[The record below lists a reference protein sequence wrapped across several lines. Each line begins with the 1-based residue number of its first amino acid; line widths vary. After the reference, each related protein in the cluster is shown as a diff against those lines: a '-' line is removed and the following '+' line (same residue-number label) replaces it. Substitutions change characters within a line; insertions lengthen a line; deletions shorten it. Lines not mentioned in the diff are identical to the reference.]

1 MPRKLWPVALLLP
14 LAVAGCHHSKPP
26 ADDGKPPEVMVSTPV
41 TDSIVNYE
49 VFTGRTQAANRVDL
63 KARVSGFLDK
73 VYVGRDDER
82 QDGRPMP
89 VKEGEDVA
97 KGAVLFVIEQKPY
110 RDALTQAEKTYDQ
123 LVSQRDY
130 NRRNLDRL
138 RTSGVASSPTDIDA
152 AATAVRTSEAQ
163 AEAAL
168 AAKKIAQ
175 QNLDWCTV
183 TAPFDGRISTR
194 LVDRGNVVKA
204 DDTILATLEQVNPL
218 RAYFDVDERTTLRI
232 SPLLDKGKV
241 PPDAARKFPVT
252 LGLANEEP
260 DKFSHPGVLK
270 SADNKVDPGTGTLR
284 MWGLFENPKLD
295 LKSGMFIRVR
305 MGVGEPQGA
314 VFVAEAAL
322 QSDQGR
328 QYVYVLDEDNRV
340 VYTPVEPG
348 QRKNGLI
355 AVRSLK
361 GDERVIVDGLQRVRP
376 KMVAAP
382 KEVPMPRAT
391 DEAGH

>member
-1 MPRKLWPVALLLP
+1 MLRKLSLVALLLSF
-14 LAVAGCHHSKPP
+14 VAIGCHHGKPP
-26 ADDGKPPEVMVSTPV
+26 ADDSKPPEVMVSVPV
-41 TDSIVNYE
+41 KDSLVNYE

-63 KARVSGFLDK
+63 RARVSGFLDR

-82 QDGRPMP
+82 QDGKPMP
-89 VKEGEDVA
+89 IREGEDVA
-97 KGAVLFVIEQKPY
+97 KGTVLFVVEQKPFQ
-110 RDALTQAEKTYDQ
+110 DALTQADKTYDQ
-123 LVSQRDY
+123 LVTQRDY
-130 NRRNLDRL
+130 NRRNLERL
-138 RTSGVASSPTDIDA
+138 RNSGLGTSPADVDA

-168 AAKKIAQ
+168 AARKIAQ

-194 LVDRGNVVKA
+194 LVDRGNVVKS

-232 SPLLDKGKV
+232 SPLLDRGKV
-241 PPDAARKFPVT
+241 PPNAARKFPVT

-260 DKFSHPGVLK
+260 DRFSHPGVLK

-305 MGVGEPQGA
+305 MGIGEPQEA
-314 VFVAEAAL
+314 LFVAETAL

-328 QYVYVLDEDNRV
+328 QYVYVVDEDNKI

-355 AVRSLK
+355 AVKGLK
-361 GDERVIVDGLQRVRP
+361 GDERVVVDGLQRARAQ
-376 KMVAAP
+376 MVVAP
-382 KEVPMPRAT
+382 KDVTMPRAAE
-391 DEAGH
+391 EAAR